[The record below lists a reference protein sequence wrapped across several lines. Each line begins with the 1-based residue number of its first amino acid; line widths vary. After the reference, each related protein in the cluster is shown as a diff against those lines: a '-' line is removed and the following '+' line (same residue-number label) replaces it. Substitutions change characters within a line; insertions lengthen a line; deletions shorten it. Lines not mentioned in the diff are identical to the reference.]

1 MMRAMYAAVSG
12 LKNHQTLLDVTAN
25 NIANVNTV
33 GYKGSRVSFADSL
46 SQTVIGATA
55 PGNGQAGR
63 NAAQVGLG
71 VQLASIDNL
80 MGGGSLQSTGET
92 TDLAIQ
98 GEGMFI
104 VAKGTPPTL
113 PGAVEYTRAGDF
125 TFNDEGY
132 LTTQQ
137 GEYVMGREAPGAGEP
152 NTYIKLPKGATDV
165 AIACWPWAP
174 FLGHDAVRMKVS
186 SWTRHDHNTMPPA
199 AKTVGNYVNSSL
211 AKVEALK
218 AGYDEAVMLAP
229 NGLVAE
235 CTGENIFAV
244 RNGIII
250 TPPLSAGALE
260 GITQD
265 AVRTIARDLGYSYNE
280 ANLVRSDLYTADEAF
295 LTGTAAE
302 VVPVRSVDD
311 REIGDPGPITRR
323 IQEVFHDAVRG
334 KVDQYKDWNEHV

>member
-12 LKNHQTLLDVTAN
+12 LKNHQTMLDVTAN

-92 TDLAIQ
+92 TDVAIQ

-104 VAKGTPPTL
+104 VAKGAPPTL

-125 TFNDEGY
+125 TFNDEGF

-137 GEYVMGREAPGAGEP
+137 GEFVMGRTETGAGAP
-152 NTYIKLPKGATDV
+152 NSYIQVPKGATDV
-165 AIACWPWAP
+165 AI
-174 FLGHDAVRMKVS
+174 GQDGSVS
-186 SWTRHDHNTMPPA
+186 YVPEGGGER
-199 AKTVGNYVNSSL
+199 KTVGYISV
-211 AKVEALK
+211 AKFANEA
-218 AGYDEAVMLAP
+218 
-229 NGLVAE
+229 GLVRTSGSNWIESAASGKAQDG
-235 CTGENIFAV
+235 TPG
-244 RNGIII
+244 NGFGLTISGTLEMSNVELASEFTNMI
-250 TPPLSAGALE
+250 SAQRGF
-260 GITQD
+260 
-265 AVRTIARDLGYSYNE
+265 E
-280 ANLVRSDLYTADEAF
+280 ANSRVISTADEM
-295 LTGTAAE
+295 LQNL
-302 VVPVRSVDD
+302 VNLKR
-311 REIGDPGPITRR
+311 
-323 IQEVFHDAVRG
+323 
-334 KVDQYKDWNEHV
+334 

>member
-104 VAKGTPPTL
+104 VAKGAPPAL

-137 GEYVMGREAPGAGEP
+137 GEYVMGRKEPGAGAP
-152 NTYIKLPKGATDV
+152 NTYIQVPKGATDL
-165 AIACWPWAP
+165 AI
-174 FLGHDAVRMKVS
+174 GQDGSVS
-186 SWTRHDHNTMPPA
+186 
-199 AKTVGNYVNSSL
+199 YVPEGGGER
-211 AKVEALK
+211 VT
-218 AGYDEAVMLAP
+218 AGYVSIAKFANEP
-229 NGLVAE
+229 GLVRTSGSNWIESAAS
-235 CTGENIFAV
+235 GKAQD
-244 RNGIII
+244 G
-250 TPPLSAGALE
+250 TPGGGFGLTISGTLEMSNVELATEFTNMISAQRGF
-260 GITQD
+260 
-265 AVRTIARDLGYSYNE
+265 E
-280 ANLVRSDLYTADEAF
+280 ANSRVISTADEM
-295 LTGTAAE
+295 LQNL
-302 VVPVRSVDD
+302 VNLKR
-311 REIGDPGPITRR
+311 
-323 IQEVFHDAVRG
+323 
-334 KVDQYKDWNEHV
+334 

>member
-104 VAKGTPPTL
+104 VAKGAPPAL

-125 TFNDEGY
+125 TFNDEGF
-132 LTTQQ
+132 LTTQE
-137 GEYVMGREAPGAGEP
+137 GEYVMGRTETGAGAP
-152 NTYIKLPKGATDV
+152 NTYIQVPKGATDV
-165 AIACWPWAP
+165 AI
-174 FLGHDAVRMKVS
+174 GQDGSVS
-186 SWTRHDHNTMPPA
+186 YVPEGGGERVTAGFVSI
-199 AKTVGNYVNSSL
+199 AKFAN
-211 AKVEALK
+211 EA
-218 AGYDEAVMLAP
+218 
-229 NGLVAE
+229 GLVRTSGSNWIESAAS
-235 CTGENIFAV
+235 GKAQD
-244 RNGIII
+244 G
-250 TPPLSAGALE
+250 TPGGGFGLTISGTLEMSNVELATEFTNMISAQRGF
-260 GITQD
+260 
-265 AVRTIARDLGYSYNE
+265 E
-280 ANLVRSDLYTADEAF
+280 ANSRVISTADEM
-295 LTGTAAE
+295 LQNL
-302 VVPVRSVDD
+302 VNLKR
-311 REIGDPGPITRR
+311 
-323 IQEVFHDAVRG
+323 
-334 KVDQYKDWNEHV
+334 

>member
-104 VAKGTPPTL
+104 VAKGAPPAL

-125 TFNDEGY
+125 TFNDEGF
-132 LTTQQ
+132 LTTQE
-137 GEYVMGREAPGAGEP
+137 GEYVMGRTETGAGAP
-152 NTYIKLPKGATDV
+152 NTYIQVPKGATDV
-165 AIACWPWAP
+165 AI
-174 FLGHDAVRMKVS
+174 GQDGSVS
-186 SWTRHDHNTMPPA
+186 YVPEGGGER
-199 AKTVGNYVNSSL
+199 KT
-211 AKVEALK
+211 
-218 AGYDEAVMLAP
+218 AGYVSIAKFANEA
-229 NGLVAE
+229 GLVRTSGSNWIESAASGKPQDG
-235 CTGENIFAV
+235 TPG
-244 RNGIII
+244 NGFGLTISGTLEMSNVELATEFTNMI
-250 TPPLSAGALE
+250 SAQRGF
-260 GITQD
+260 
-265 AVRTIARDLGYSYNE
+265 E
-280 ANLVRSDLYTADEAF
+280 ANSRVISTADEM
-295 LTGTAAE
+295 LQNL
-302 VVPVRSVDD
+302 VNLKR
-311 REIGDPGPITRR
+311 
-323 IQEVFHDAVRG
+323 
-334 KVDQYKDWNEHV
+334 

>member
-12 LKNHQTLLDVTAN
+12 LKNHQTMLDVTAN

-92 TDLAIQ
+92 TDVAIQ

-104 VAKGTPPTL
+104 VAKGAPPAL

-125 TFNDEGY
+125 TFNDEGF

-137 GEYVMGREAPGAGEP
+137 GEFVMGRTETGAGAP
-152 NTYIKLPKGATDV
+152 NSYIQVPKGATDV
-165 AIACWPWAP
+165 AI
-174 FLGHDAVRMKVS
+174 GQDGSVS
-186 SWTRHDHNTMPPA
+186 YVPEGGGER
-199 AKTVGNYVNSSL
+199 KTVGYISV
-211 AKVEALK
+211 AKFANEA
-218 AGYDEAVMLAP
+218 
-229 NGLVAE
+229 GLVRTSGSNWIESAASGKAQDG
-235 CTGENIFAV
+235 TPG
-244 RNGIII
+244 NGFGLTISGTLEMSNVELASEFTNMI
-250 TPPLSAGALE
+250 SAQRGF
-260 GITQD
+260 
-265 AVRTIARDLGYSYNE
+265 E
-280 ANLVRSDLYTADEAF
+280 ANSRVISTADEM
-295 LTGTAAE
+295 LQNL
-302 VVPVRSVDD
+302 VNLKR
-311 REIGDPGPITRR
+311 
-323 IQEVFHDAVRG
+323 
-334 KVDQYKDWNEHV
+334 

>member
-92 TDLAIQ
+92 TDVAIQ

-104 VAKGTPPTL
+104 VGKGAPPAV
-113 PGAVEYTRAGDF
+113 PGAFEYTRGGDF
-125 TFNDEGY
+125 TFNDEGF

-137 GEYVMGREAPGAGEP
+137 GEFVMGSEKAGGPP
-152 NTYIKLPKGATDV
+152 NTYLVVPKGATDV
-165 AIACWPWAP
+165 AI
-174 FLGHDAVRMKVS
+174 GQDGSVS
-186 SWTRHDHNTMPPA
+186 YVPEGGGERKSA
-199 AKTVGNYVNSSL
+199 GFISIAKFAN
-211 AKVEALK
+211 EA
-218 AGYDEAVMLAP
+218 
-229 NGLVAE
+229 GLVRTSGSNWIESAASGKAQDG
-235 CTGENIFAV
+235 TPG
-244 RNGIII
+244 NGFGLTISGTLEMSNVELATEFTNMI
-250 TPPLSAGALE
+250 SAQRGF
-260 GITQD
+260 
-265 AVRTIARDLGYSYNE
+265 E
-280 ANLVRSDLYTADEAF
+280 ANSRVISTADEM
-295 LTGTAAE
+295 LQNL
-302 VVPVRSVDD
+302 VNLKR
-311 REIGDPGPITRR
+311 
-323 IQEVFHDAVRG
+323 
-334 KVDQYKDWNEHV
+334 